1 VGERCPVC
9 HGEERSDEAIH
20 LEFQLDCRARP
31 AGLAMTNPRVNYA
44 RSGADI
50 ARQGTAYFSGA
61 PTWAGKPMLRGT
73 GFPAREFEAVAGT
86 PGDAPQFVETQAARV
101 WVIVE

>member
-1 VGERCPVC
+1 MREIKNVGERCPVC

-31 AGLAMTNPRVNYA
+31 AGLAMTNPRVKYA
-44 RSGADI
+44 RSGA
-50 ARQGTAYFSGA
+50 RHCT
-61 PTWAGKPMLRGT
+61 T
-73 GFPAREFEAVAGT
+73 GHRLFFWRSDMGWKAHAREFEAVAGT
-86 PGDAPQFVETQAARV
+86 PGDAPQAVETQAARV